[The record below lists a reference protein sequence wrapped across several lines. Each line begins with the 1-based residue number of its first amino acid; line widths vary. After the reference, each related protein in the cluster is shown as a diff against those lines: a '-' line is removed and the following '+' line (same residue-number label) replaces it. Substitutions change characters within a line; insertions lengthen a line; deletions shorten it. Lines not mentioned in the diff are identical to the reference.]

1 MSNLGNS
8 IKNVALLSRKD
19 VAMLVALFIAGS
31 LTSVIYLYRNP
42 IYVKQLQPIMLTLS
56 LIIFMILALNVSYIA
71 YKVLSQ
77 ANILHALMVAKR
89 EDTPLKKLIVTLIIM
104 NFLAFANFSFI
115 VVGFAFDANLAKII
129 ALSLSIGTW
138 PLFFM
143 TLMNMDT
150 STITAVVEDRNYDT
164 PIAKPCGPLIIPC
177 KEANGC

>member
-115 VVGFAFDANLAKII
+115 VVGFAFDANLAK
-129 ALSLSIGTW
+129 
-138 PLFFM
+138 
-143 TLMNMDT
+143 NNC
-150 STITAVVEDRNYDT
+150 TISFYWNVAFVLYDT
-164 PIAKPCGPLIIPC
+164 NEYGHLHNYRSCRRSKLRYSNC
-177 KEANGC
+177 KTLRPFNYSMQRG